1 MARQAVHG
9 VSNMK
14 GLCISSCPEETI
26 GAISFQTTRSVICLG
41 LAFSNEKMGV
51 YILDS
56 SPVEFHLRWGC
67 KATFNRAGKPENDP
81 SSLWQASFYVK
92 TTQDK
97 SPRHAIQGPRK
108 TSLRSDE
115 LRLGGRFRPASAG
128 DSGRKTTG
136 PAGGQTRGGRNGHEN
151 MHFFLINVGKKDGV
165 QKIDQIQSCYLLL
178 HVKSGIQ

>member
-1 MARQAVHG
+1 
-9 VSNMK
+9 MK

-26 GAISFQTTRSVICLG
+26 GAISFQTTRSVIYLG

-115 LRLGGRFRPASAG
+115 LRLGGRFRPENDRSCWRA
-128 DSGRKTTG
+128 DK
-136 PAGGQTRGGRNGHEN
+136 GGRNGHEN
-151 MHFFLINVGKKDGV
+151 MHFFLIKVRKKDGV